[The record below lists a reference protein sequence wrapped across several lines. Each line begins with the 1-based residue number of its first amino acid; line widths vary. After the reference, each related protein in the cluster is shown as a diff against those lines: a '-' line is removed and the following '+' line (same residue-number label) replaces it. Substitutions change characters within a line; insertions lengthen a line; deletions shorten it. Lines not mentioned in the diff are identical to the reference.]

1 MEEVR
6 KAATSDFV
14 YSQARNWTEQE
25 AVSEDR
31 KDKEGILEVHD
42 GLLYRKGMLWVA
54 EGLINQIL
62 RSEHDTKVAGHMGQD
77 KTIELIRR
85 NFWWP
90 KINE

>member
-6 KAATSDFV
+6 KAATSDSV
-14 YSQARNWTEQE
+14 YSQARNRMEQE

-31 KDKEGILEVHD
+31 KDKEGILEVRD
-42 GLLYRKGMLWVA
+42 GLLYRKGMLWVP
-54 EGLINQIL
+54 EGLIDQIL
-62 RSEHDTKVAGHMGQD
+62 RSEHDTKVEGHMGQD
-77 KTIELIRR
+77 KTIELVRR